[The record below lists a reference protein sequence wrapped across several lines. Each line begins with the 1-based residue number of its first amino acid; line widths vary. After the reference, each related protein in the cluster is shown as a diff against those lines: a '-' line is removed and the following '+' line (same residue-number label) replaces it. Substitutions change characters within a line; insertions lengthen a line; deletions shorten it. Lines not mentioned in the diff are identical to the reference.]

1 MRVLGALAVL
11 LLCAGCDTTG
21 EDLMRNTAR
30 GVAEGACRNASNCD
44 LGGKRDPLAEK
55 PAWERGTGASMKDPF
70 PLRRG
75 PAR

>member
-21 EDLMRNTAR
+21 EDLLRNTAR
-30 GVAEGACRNASNCD
+30 GAAESACRNSSNCD

-55 PAWERGTGASMKDPF
+55 PAWERGMGAPVKDPF

-75 PAR
+75 PTR

>member
-21 EDLMRNTAR
+21 GDLARNTAR
-30 GVAEGACRNASNCD
+30 GVAESACRSSSNCD
-44 LGGKRDPLAEK
+44 LGGKRDPLADK
-55 PAWERGTGASMKDPF
+55 PAWERGMGAPVKDPF
-70 PLRRG
+70 PQRRG